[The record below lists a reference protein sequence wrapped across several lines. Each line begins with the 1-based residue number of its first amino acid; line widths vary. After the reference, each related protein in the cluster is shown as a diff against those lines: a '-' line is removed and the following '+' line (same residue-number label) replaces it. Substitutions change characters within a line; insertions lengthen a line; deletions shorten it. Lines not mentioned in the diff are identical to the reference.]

1 MAAGVDV
8 ADAVGVGVA
17 VGVAVAVGAVVGV
30 GVGVAVGVAVPSSS
44 SKPPAPPGLNVTDT
58 LFGPF
63 ITTVQ
68 VLPAPL
74 HAPPQFH
81 TEPNSP
87 VAVIV
92 TRVPCV
98 YRYRPARGETLP
110 AEPCC
115 ADEAMVSVCSWANVA
130 VTVLFAF
137 MYTLIVFRGS
147 EALLPLAPLPP
158 LTRRLDSR

>member
-1 MAAGVDV
+1 M
-8 ADAVGVGVA
+8 AVGVGVA
-17 VGVAVAVGAVVGV
+17 DAVGAGVAVGVTVAVGADVAVAVG
-30 GVGVAVGVAVPSSS
+30 VAVAVPSSS

-58 LFGPF
+58 LFGPV

-68 VLPAPL
+68 VLPEPL

-110 AEPCC
+110 AEPRC
-115 ADEAMVSVCSWANVA
+115 ADEAMVSVCSLANVA

-147 EALLPLAPLPP
+147 VPLLPLAPLPP

>member
-1 MAAGVDV
+1 MGVAVGVDV
-8 ADAVGVGVA
+8 GDAVGVGVA
-17 VGVAVAVGAVVGV
+17 VGVAVGVGAAVA
-30 GVGVAVGVAVPSSS
+30 VAVGVAVPSSS

-58 LFGPF
+58 LLGPV
-63 ITTVQ
+63 ITTVH
-68 VLPAPL
+68 VRPEPL

-98 YRYRPARGETLP
+98 YRYLPARGETLP
-110 AEPCC
+110 AEPRC
-115 ADEAMVSVCSWANVA
+115 ADEAMVSVCSLTNVA

>member
-8 ADAVGVGVA
+8 ADAVGAGVAMGTAVA
-17 VGVAVAVGAVVGV
+17 VGVTVAD
-30 GVGVAVGVAVPSSS
+30 AVGVAVPSSS

-74 HAPPQFH
+74 QAPPQFH

-110 AEPCC
+110 AEPRC
-115 ADEAMVSVCSWANVA
+115 ADEAMVSVCSLTNVA

-147 EALLPLAPLPP
+147 VPLLPLAPLPP

>member
-8 ADAVGVGVA
+8 ADAVGVGAGVGAGVA
-17 VGVAVAVGAVVGV
+17 VGPAVAVAA
-30 GVGVAVGVAVPSSS
+30 GVAVPSSS

-58 LFGPF
+58 LLGPV

-68 VLPAPL
+68 VLPEPL

-87 VAVIV
+87 VAEIV

-98 YRYRPARGETLP
+98 YLYLPGRGETDP
-110 AEPCC
+110 AEPRC
-115 ADEAMVSVCSWANVA
+115 ADEVMVSVCSLANVA